1 MLCQAQTLRGIMEM
15 AQKVEDQSYILQ
27 KVQGFKFES
36 GRGSA
41 SNKQVGFKPN
51 YHLVADIIE
60 SCDSRAGEASRN
72 TDSLMHTTIKST
84 SFKGTALEKSELQFK
99 TLSDSEFG

>member
-1 MLCQAQTLRGIMEM
+1 MLLQAQTLRGIMEM

-51 YHLVADIIE
+51 YH
-60 SCDSRAGEASRN
+60 
-72 TDSLMHTTIKST
+72 
-84 SFKGTALEKSELQFK
+84 
-99 TLSDSEFG
+99 